1 MLSYDLSHTTFSTQH
16 SAFST
21 HIRGGDILERIGI
34 YGGTYSPPHIG
45 HIRAAEYAIGALK
58 LDRLLL
64 IPTGVSPHKEMAAGA
79 SSADR
84 LEMLR
89 LSSSGIERAEVSD
102 MEIRRAGSSYTV
114 DTLRTLK
121 EQNPDSQLV
130 LLMGTDM
137 FLSFTSWREPEA
149 IMQLAV
155 LAVFCRG
162 EKGERQ
168 RIKDQKAALEAMGAR
183 VELVANPVTAISSTD
198 LRRMLI
204 FGCGDPFLM
213 PGVGDY
219 IRANGLY
226 GTGKDRRNLSMEALE
241 AEVIS
246 LMNPNRVAH
255 VLGCRDTAVE
265 LAKVYGE
272 NEVDAARAGLL
283 HDITKAIDGPLQL
296 TLCAEYGMI
305 LDTFSRRFPKT
316 LHALTGSLVAQRV
329 FGENEHV
336 VSAICH
342 HTTGRANMTLLE
354 KIIYIADYVEP
365 NRDFPGVEEMRRLAY
380 TDLDA
385 AVLMGLESAV
395 AHVRR
400 QGQALAPATIEALEY
415 LRTQN

>member
-1 MLSYDLSHTTFSTQH
+1 M
-16 SAFST
+16 
-21 HIRGGDILERIGI
+21 ERIGI

-45 HIRAAEYAIGALK
+45 HLKAAEYAIEALG

-64 IPTGVSPHKEMAAGA
+64 IPTGVSPHKAMSAGA
-79 SSADR
+79 TSADR

-89 LSSSGIERAEVSD
+89 LSAAGMEKAQVSD
-102 MEIRRAGSSYTV
+102 LEIRRQGSSYTV
-114 DTLRTLK
+114 DTLRAIR
-121 EQNPDSQLV
+121 EENPGAELV

-137 FLSFTSWREPEA
+137 FVSFLSWREPEA
-149 IMQLAV
+149 IMALAT

-162 EKGERQ
+162 ERGERQ
-168 RIKDQKAALEAMGAR
+168 RIEAQKENLEAMGAKIR
-183 VELVANPVTAISSTD
+183 LVENPVNAISSTD
-198 LRRMLI
+198 LRRMLV
-204 FGCGDPFLM
+204 FGCADPFLM
-213 PGVGDY
+213 PGVGDF
-219 IRANGLY
+219 IREKGLY
-226 GTGKDRRNLSMEALE
+226 GLDRERKNLPMEELE
-241 AEVIS
+241 EAVIA

-265 LAKVYGE
+265 LARVYGE

-296 TLCAEYGMI
+296 TLCDEYGI
-305 LDTFSRRFPKT
+305 VLDTFSRSFPKT
-316 LHALTGSLVAQRV
+316 LHALTGSLVAQRI
-329 FGENEHV
+329 FGENENV

-365 NRDFPGVEEMRRLAY
+365 NRDFPGVEEMRAMAY
-380 TDLDA
+380 TDLDR

-400 QGQALAPATIEALEY
+400 QGQGLAPATLEALEF
-415 LRTQN
+415 LKHQ

>member
-1 MLSYDLSHTTFSTQH
+1 M
-16 SAFST
+16 
-21 HIRGGDILERIGI
+21 ERIGI

-45 HIRAAEYAIGALK
+45 HLKAAEFAIGALK

-89 LSSSGIERAEVSD
+89 RSAAGIERARVSD
-102 MEIRRAGSSYTV
+102 MEIKRAGSSYTV
-114 DTLRTLK
+114 DTLRALK
-121 EQNPDSQLV
+121 EEHPDAELV

-137 FLSFTSWREPEA
+137 FTSFMTWREPET
-149 IMQLAV
+149 IMQLAT

-162 EKGERQ
+162 EKGERT
-168 RIKDQKAALEAMGAR
+168 RIEAHKTTLESLGAR
-183 VELVANPVTAISSTD
+183 IELVENPVNAISSTD
-198 LRRMLI
+198 LRRMLV
-204 FGCGDPFLM
+204 FGCADPFLR

-219 IRANGLY
+219 IREKGLY
-226 GTGKDRRNLSMEALE
+226 GTGKNRKGLPMEALE
-241 AEVIS
+241 ADVVA

-265 LAKVYGE
+265 LARVYGE

-296 TLCAEYGMI
+296 TLCAEYGI
-305 LDTFSRRFPKT
+305 VLDTFSHSFPKT
-316 LHALTGSLVAQRV
+316 LHALTGSLVARRIY
-329 FGENEHV
+329 GENENV

-342 HTTGRANMTLLE
+342 HTTGRADMTLLE

-365 NRDFPGVEEMRRLAY
+365 NRDFPGVEEMRALAY
-380 TDLDA
+380 TDIDK

-400 QGQALAPATIEALEY
+400 QGQDLAPATLEALAF
-415 LRTQN
+415 LQNRQ